1 MKMPGMK
8 LAPALALLSAAQPAL
23 ARSGDGSGGLVI
35 GGIVAA
41 GAAYFFF
48 KSQVDKGI
56 EAGIAKRKSE
66 IEAESARRVEEAKRR
81 EEEERFKTTRH
92 AEELERR
99 IAQRKCEVV
108 AAMAAFKT
116 DFIHGRMWL
125 AEFIA
130 EAFAAP
136 EQAAARALENKKH
149 PAQKAADEVRRVS
162 AEKKDLRSRL
172 KQLEYAIKTYHE
184 YYPVLEEYSD
194 DILNEAASLDLDDDE
209 AADADRV
216 AKFISREEY
225 ARLSV
230 SERNQLALDK
240 WKARGKSNVE
250 IGRIYERYLGYL
262 YEKDGWA
269 VSFIG
274 ALEGLEDMGRDL
286 LCVRDGEVHVVQA
299 KCWSKRKVIHEK
311 HIFQL
316 YGTTVLLP
324 LTHRDLA
331 AKSISPIFATT
342 TALSDTAQWAAKA
355 LKVRVKPIDMD
366 HDYPVIK
373 CNVNG
378 SNRIY
383 HLPFDQQYDRV
394 RIIPSKGELY
404 ARTVAEAEKSGFRRA
419 KKHYG

>member
-1 MKMPGMK
+1 MT
-8 LAPALALLSAAQPAL
+8 
-23 ARSGDGSGGLVI
+23 I
-35 GGIVAA
+35 GVIVAA
-41 GAAYFFF
+41 IAAYFFI
-48 KSQVDKGI
+48 SRLIEEGV

-66 IEAESARRVEEAKRR
+66 IEAESARKIQEAMRR
-81 EEEERFKTTRH
+81 EEEERFKSTRH
-92 AEELERR
+92 AEDLERR
-99 IAQRKCEVV
+99 IAKRKDEVV
-108 AAMAAFKT
+108 AAMEAFKT
-116 DFIHGRMWL
+116 DFIHGRKWL

-136 EQAAARALENKKH
+136 EQATARALENKKH

-162 AEKKDLRSRL
+162 AEKKALRSRL
-172 KQLEYAIKTYHE
+172 KKLEYAIKTYHE
-184 YYPVLEEYSD
+184 YYPVLDEYSD
-194 DILNEAASLDLDDDE
+194 DILNETASLDLDDDE
-209 AADADRV
+209 DADEDRV
-216 AKFISREEY
+216 AKFISKEEY

-230 SERNQLALDK
+230 SERNQLALSK
-240 WKARGKSNVE
+240 WKSRRKSNVE

-286 LCVRDGEVHVVQA
+286 LCVRDDEVHVVQA
-299 KCWSKRKVIHEK
+299 KCWSKHKVIHEK

-324 LTHRDLA
+324 LTHRHLA

-342 TALSDTAQWAAKA
+342 TALSDTARWAAKA
-355 LKVRVKPIDMD
+355 LKVKIEQIDMD

-378 SNRIY
+378 GNRIY

-404 ARTVAEAEKSGFRRA
+404 ARTVAEAEKNGFRRA